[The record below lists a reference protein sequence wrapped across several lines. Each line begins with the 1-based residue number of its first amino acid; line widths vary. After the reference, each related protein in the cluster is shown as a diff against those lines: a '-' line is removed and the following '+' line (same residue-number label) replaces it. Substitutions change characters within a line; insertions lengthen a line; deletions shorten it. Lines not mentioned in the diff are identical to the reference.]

1 MTEPQNS
8 VQTLITAHAVLH
20 TVRHILTVS
29 SDLEDARR
37 QIERLQELVREKA
50 VEQQVPSAMLQ
61 EAGRELLIELL

>member
-1 MTEPQNS
+1 MTESESS

-29 SDLEDARR
+29 IDLEDARR
-37 QIERLQELVREKA
+37 QIERLQDLVREKA
-50 VEQQVPSAMLQ
+50 IEQQVPSAMLQ